1 MHLYLECTLKSKI
14 QNFPAPATT
23 HIKLYILTS
32 LLHNT
37 VFCFQSLNNLQMKA
51 WVQHSHFICCNN
63 LAPFC
68 VWQTVI
74 MTIIWA
80 NTSSTH
86 LTFSWISVWSE
97 YHNLLLWTPVL
108 LENGTMPS
116 SPSWFLFPQWSLQ
129 VCCLL
134 LLKYLRDCSIRV
146 NQSGRMCNYVPFN
159 RFDIPANKIFEQLI
173 PLRD

>member
-1 MHLYLECTLKSKI
+1 
-14 QNFPAPATT
+14 
-23 HIKLYILTS
+23 
-32 LLHNT
+32 
-37 VFCFQSLNNLQMKA
+37 MKA

-134 LLKYLRDCSIRV
+134 LLKCLLECSIRV
-146 NQSGRMCNYVPFN
+146 NPSGCGTMYLSTDLTYQQTRYLNSWFLYVINLAFVWN
-159 RFDIPANKIFEQLI
+159 CIAK
-173 PLRD
+173 